1 LYGNQYELAE
11 FMNDLKRAIVEED
24 IKTNVNSFR
33 QNLQLTYVKRLIEM
47 VAGSSSSRF
56 KPMAKSMALQNL
68 NALHKDLKSPK
79 GNLSSIAHKNHL
91 KLLIKNAL
99 KKVN

>member
-1 LYGNQYELAE
+1 MVLGYQSLVLAHLLHPNTLQRIIDTSLYGNQYELVE

-47 VAGSSSSRF
+47 VAES
-56 KPMAKSMALQNL
+56 
-68 NALHKDLKSPK
+68 
-79 GNLSSIAHKNHL
+79 
-91 KLLIKNAL
+91 
-99 KKVN
+99 